1 VNSTFAYIGLVVVF
15 ILIGGVF
22 AAAEIALVSL
32 RDSQVRTLAGQS
44 KRGRTVA
51 ELNAD
56 PNRFLSAVQV
66 GVTLAGFLSAAFG
79 GATLSKELAP
89 LLVRWGLPAGF
100 SNAAALV
107 LVTVAISYISLVL
120 GELTPKRLAL
130 QRSESFALALGPMI
144 DRVSKVSRPVIWLLS
159 RSTDAV
165 VRLLGGDPKAQK
177 EQMTDEELRELVNQH
192 ETLGEE
198 ERRIVEDVFEA
209 GDRQIREVM
218 IPRTEVDFLDAG
230 TPVYKAAKYALTQPH
245 SRYPVTRGSVDD
257 VIGFVHVR
265 DLLDPQMSSR
275 SVRVGE
281 LTRKTLV
288 LPWTRP
294 LLAALADMRRENTHL
309 AMVADEYGG
318 TAGIVTMEDLVEELI
333 GDIRDEYDIEEP
345 ETTRLRGGDV
355 EVDGLLNLDDFEDE
369 TGVELPEGPYETV
382 AGYIVAQLGR
392 LPDVGDAVD
401 FEDVR
406 LVVRELEGRRVSRVL
421 LSTAGP
427 HTTGPETSVAGEAED
442 AGADPAGDRAKDAG
456 AARADG
462 HPETDG
468 LTDHADGPAETPLD
482 DGSRKADRAS

>member
-1 VNSTFAYIGLVVVF
+1 MNSTLANVGLVILFV
-15 ILIGGVF
+15 LIGGVF

-44 KRGRTVA
+44 RRGRIVA
-51 ELNAD
+51 ELNED

-79 GATLSKELAP
+79 GATLSGD
-89 LLVRWGLPAGF
+89 LVPVLIGWGLPEGF

-107 LVTVAISYISLVL
+107 LVTVAISYLSLVL
-120 GELTPKRLAL
+120 GELAPKRLAL
-130 QRSESFALALGPMI
+130 QRAEAFALALGPMI
-144 DRVSKVSRPVIWLLS
+144 DRISKISRPVIWLLS

-165 VRLLGGDPKAQK
+165 VRLLGGDPRAQK

-198 ERRIVEDVFEA
+198 ERRIVEDVFAA

-218 IPRTEVDFLDAG
+218 IPRTEVDFLDAA

-265 DLLDPQMSSR
+265 DLLDPEMSGR

-281 LTRKTLV
+281 LARDPLV

-294 LLAALADMRRENTHL
+294 ILAALADMRRENTHL

-318 TAGIVTMEDLVEELI
+318 TAGIVTLEDLVEELI
-333 GDIRDEYDIEEP
+333 GDIRDEYDVGEP
-345 ETTRLRGGDV
+345 ETTRLRGGDI

-382 AGYIVAQLGR
+382 AGYIVSRLGR
-392 LPDVGDAVD
+392 LPEVGDTVD
-401 FEDVR
+401 YEQIR
-406 LVVRELEGRRVSRVL
+406 LVARELEGRRVSRVL
-421 LSTAGP
+421 VTAVPPPLEVSPEVTELPATTEP
-427 HTTGPETSVAGEAED
+427 HA
-442 AGADPAGDRAKDAG
+442 PA
-456 AARADG
+456 
-462 HPETDG
+462 P
-468 LTDHADGPAETPLD
+468 PQ
-482 DGSRKADRAS
+482 S